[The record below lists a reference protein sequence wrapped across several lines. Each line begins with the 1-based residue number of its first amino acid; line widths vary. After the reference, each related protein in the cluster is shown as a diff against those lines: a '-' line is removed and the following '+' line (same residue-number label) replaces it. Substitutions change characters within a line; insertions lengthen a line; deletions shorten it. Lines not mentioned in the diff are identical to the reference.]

1 MPNKKDKKTNSEKEK
16 LQSLEKE
23 NNELKNIAARAQ
35 ADLVNYRNRMKNE
48 LLEIEQRTTKN
59 LVLKILSVIDDIDLA
74 IENSSEASKNVLF
87 EGLISIRSKFEN
99 ILKLKNI
106 NVIEENNIFDPYIH
120 EALLKTDT
128 KDMEDGSILRILRK
142 GYVMNNEVIRPTQ
155 VEIAENLTNK
165 NHDKENENA

>member
-16 LQSLEKE
+16 IQFLEKE

-48 LLEIEQRTTKN
+48 LLEIEQKTIKN
-59 LVLKILSVIDDIDLA
+59 FVLKILSVIDDIDLA
-74 IENSSEASKNVLF
+74 IENSSEATKNVLS

-106 NVIEENNIFDPYIH
+106 NIIEENNIFDPYIH

-165 NHDKENENA
+165 NYDKENENG

>member
-16 LQSLEKE
+16 FQSLEKE

-74 IENSSEASKNVLF
+74 IENSSDASKNVLS

-165 NHDKENENA
+165 NYDKENENG

>member
-1 MPNKKDKKTNSEKEK
+1 MPNKKNKKTDSKKENIE
-16 LQSLEKE
+16 SFEKE

-48 LLEIEQRTTKN
+48 LLEIEQKTIKN
-59 LVLKILSVIDDIDLA
+59 FVIKILSVIDDIDLA
-74 IENSSEASKNVLF
+74 IENSNEATKDVLSD
-87 EGLISIRSKFEN
+87 GLISIRSKFEN

-106 NVIEENNIFDPYIH
+106 NVIEENKVFDPYIH
-120 EALLKTDT
+120 EALLKTDS

-165 NHDKENENA
+165 NYDKENENA

>member
-16 LQSLEKE
+16 FQSLEKE

-74 IENSSEASKNVLF
+74 IENSSEASKNVLS

-165 NHDKENENA
+165 NYDKENENG

>member
-16 LQSLEKE
+16 FQSLEKE

-59 LVLKILSVIDDIDLA
+59 LVLKILLVIDDIDLA
-74 IENSSEASKNVLF
+74 IENSSEATKNVLY

-165 NHDKENENA
+165 NYDKENENG

>member
-1 MPNKKDKKTNSEKEK
+1 MPNKKNKKTDSKKENIE
-16 LQSLEKE
+16 SFEKE

-48 LLEIEQRTTKN
+48 LLEIEQKTIKN
-59 LVLKILSVIDDIDLA
+59 FAIKILSVIDDIDLA
-74 IENSSEASKNVLF
+74 IENSNEATKDILSD
-87 EGLISIRSKFEN
+87 GLISIRSKFEN

-106 NVIEENNIFDPYIH
+106 NVIEENKVFDPYIH
-120 EALLKTDT
+120 EALLKTDS

-165 NHDKENENA
+165 NYDKENENA

>member
-16 LQSLEKE
+16 FQSLEKE

-74 IENSSEASKNVLF
+74 IENSSEASKNVLS

-165 NHDKENENA
+165 NYDKENENA

>member
-16 LQSLEKE
+16 FQSLEKE

-165 NHDKENENA
+165 NYDKENENG

>member
-16 LQSLEKE
+16 FQSLEKE

-48 LLEIEQRTTKN
+48 LLEIEQKTIKN
-59 LVLKILSVIDDIDLA
+59 FALKILSVIDDIDLA
-74 IENSSEASKNVLF
+74 IENSSEASKNVLS

-165 NHDKENENA
+165 NYDKENENG